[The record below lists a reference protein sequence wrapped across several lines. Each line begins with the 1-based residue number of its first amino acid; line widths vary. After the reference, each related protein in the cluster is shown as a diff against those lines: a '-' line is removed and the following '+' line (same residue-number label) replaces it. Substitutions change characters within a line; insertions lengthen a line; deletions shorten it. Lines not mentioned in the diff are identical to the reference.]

1 MKMSTPRVWLRRVP
15 GVFGKE
21 RRDRDLAEELESHL
35 RMHIEDNVRAGMAPE
50 DARRHAIITLGGVE
64 QTKENCR
71 DRRGLPWVETLLQN
85 VRFGL
90 RMLRKNPG
98 FTAVAILTLA
108 LGIGA
113 TTAIFTA
120 AYATLLAPLPYPQ
133 SDRLVNVWSNLQGHR
148 TWVSAG
154 DFIDWKRQSTAF
166 EDLNAGS
173 TDDFDV
179 ATKDRPE
186 FFDGIEVT
194 QGYYRML
201 GIHLFL
207 GRTFLPE
214 EGEPGK
220 EHVVILTHRL
230 WQHLGA
236 NPKILGQVIEINS
249 EPYTVVGVFAPGV
262 ADRWDWEL
270 SVPLVFK
277 PEQQLDHDSRGWLV
291 TGRLRRGVTIK
302 QAQAEM
308 DAIAAKEARDY
319 PKSNQGWGALVEPF
333 KNDFLPGDRRL
344 TLWLLLGAV
353 GFLLL
358 LACLNV
364 ANLLLA
370 MGITRQREVAIR
382 GSLGARPAAIFAQ
395 FLTES
400 LVLAILGG
408 LLGIAA
414 GYAMLR
420 GLIAV
425 IPPETL
431 PAEADLRLNVPVL
444 ICMLAA
450 TTLAG
455 VLFGCA
461 PSWYASR
468 LAPAE
473 VLKEGGRS
481 GMGGGRHRLRRLL
494 AIAEFALTLPLLTG
508 AGLAIHSFWN
518 LTHVDLGVRTD
529 YILGF
534 YLDSPSLLK
543 DPTQIDTN
551 SYYRR
556 ILASIEAVPGV
567 SHASAMSYLPLDSLH
582 AETPFS
588 IAGEPPY
595 ANASLRPSADLETIT
610 PDYFR
615 TFGIRIVK
623 GRAFTDADNAS
634 SVRVA
639 MVNETFVK
647 RFLQGV
653 DPLEQRVVM
662 EQVIPGAS
670 ENGPA
675 VAWQIVGVF
684 HTVKSR
690 GSRED
695 NPEIDTP
702 FWQEA
707 FPVSGV
713 GVRTAE
719 DPATM
724 VKSIAAAVNAVD
736 SEAALYEPRTMEQMH
751 DEVLANDRFTLIL
764 FASFAVVAL
773 LLAAAGIHGV
783 TAFSAAQRSREIAL
797 RMALG
802 ATRNGVVAL
811 ILKEGLAL
819 ACAGLAL
826 GLIGACFVGRAMQSV
841 LFAVPAVDFS
851 TLGAVGLLLFGAA
864 ALACYLPA
872 MKAVRVD
879 PMVALRCE

>member
-1 MKMSTPRVWLRRVP
+1 MNRVRAWFVRFGGL
-15 GVFGKE
+15 FGKQ
-21 RRDRDLAEELESHL
+21 RRDRELADELESHVQ
-35 RMHIEDNVRAGMAPE
+35 MHIEDNLRAGMSPE
-50 DARRHAIITLGGVE
+50 EARRQALIKLGGIE
-64 QTKENCR
+64 QTKESYR
-71 DRRGLPWVETLLQN
+71 DRRGLPWLESLLQDA
-85 VRFGL
+85 RFGL

-98 FTAVAILTLA
+98 FTAVALLTLA

-133 SDRLVNVWSNLQGHR
+133 SDQLVNIWSNLQGHR

-154 DFIDWKRQSTAF
+154 DFTDWRRQNAGF
-166 EDLNAGS
+166 EDLNALS
-173 TDDFDV
+173 TGDFNV
-179 ATKDRPE
+179 ATKERPE
-186 FFDGIEVT
+186 FIQGIEAT
-194 QGYYRML
+194 PGYYGML
-201 GIHLFL
+201 GARFSL
-207 GRTFLPE
+207 GRNFLPQ
-214 EGEPGK
+214 EGLGK
-220 EHVVILTHRL
+220 AHVVILAHRL
-230 WQHLGA
+230 WRHLGA
-236 NPKILGQVIEINS
+236 NPQIIGKTIQINS

-262 ADRWDWEL
+262 ADRWDWQL
-270 SVPLVFK
+270 AVPLVFT
-277 PEQQLDHDSRGWLV
+277 PEQQLDRDSRYLFV
-291 TGRLRRGVTIK
+291 TARLKPGVTIQ
-302 QAQAEM
+302 QAQEEMAALAETE
-308 DAIAAKEARDY
+308 AKDY
-319 PKSNQGWGALVEPF
+319 PKSDQGWGVLVEPF
-333 KNDFLPGDRRL
+333 KNDFLAADRRL
-344 TLWLLLGAV
+344 TLWFLLGAV

-358 LACLNV
+358 IACVNV
-364 ANLLLA
+364 ANLVLA
-370 MGITRQREVAIR
+370 KGIARQKEVAIR
-382 GSLGARPAAIFAQ
+382 GSLGARPAAIFGQ

-420 GLIAV
+420 GLVAV
-425 IPPETL
+425 MPPGTL

-444 ICMLAA
+444 LFMLAA
-450 TTLAG
+450 TMLTG

-461 PSWYASR
+461 PAWYASR
-468 LAPAE
+468 LDPAE

-481 GMGGGRHRLRRLL
+481 GMGAGRHRLRRLL
-494 AIAEFALTLPLLTG
+494 VIAEFALTLPLLTG

-529 YILGF
+529 HIVGF

-543 DPTQIDTN
+543 DPTRINTN

-556 ILASIEAVPGV
+556 ILASIEALPGV
-567 SHASAMSYLPLDSLH
+567 SHACAMSYLPLDSLH

-595 ANASLRPSADLETIT
+595 ANASLRPSADLETVT

-647 RFLQGV
+647 RFLQRV

-662 EQVIPGAS
+662 EQVIPGET

-707 FPVSGV
+707 FPESGV
-713 GVRTAE
+713 AVRTAE

-736 SEAALYEPRTMEQMH
+736 SRAALYEPRTMEQVH
-751 DEVLANDRFTLIL
+751 DEVLANDRFTLVL
-764 FASFAVVAL
+764 FASFGVFAL

-783 TAFSAAQRSREIAL
+783 TAFSAAQRSHEIAV

-802 ATRNGVVAL
+802 ATRSRVVAL
-811 ILKEGLAL
+811 IVKEGLAL
-819 ACAGLAL
+819 AFAGLGL
-826 GLIGACFVGRAMQSV
+826 GLMGAYFVGRAMRSI
-841 LFAVPAVDFS
+841 LFGVGAIDFS
-851 TLGAVGLLLFGAA
+851 TLDAVGLMLLLAA
-864 ALACYLPA
+864 LLACYLPA
-872 MKAVRVD
+872 RRATRVD
-879 PMVALRCE
+879 PMASLRHE